1 MWSSSVS
8 ILPSSPLVSPTKLL
22 KPTVPTKPAAF
33 PATAFAA
40 PRRRSSFA
48 VPAKAQETEDTT
60 AGDEKQG
67 TPNQLRGLDVLLA
80 MQKVAAVKSKV
91 KNRKR
96 SGQLRESPAAPGDEE
111 AQADY
116 SNVRPVRVKK
126 EWKAKLDDLESRLR
140 RLSSEE
146 T

>member
-1 MWSSSVS
+1 MWASSIS
-8 ILPSSPLVSPTKLL
+8 ILPSTPLVSPTTLIKL
-22 KPTVPTKPAAF
+22 TVPTKPAGF
-33 PATAFAA
+33 PAA
-40 PRRRSSFA
+40 PRCRSSYA
-48 VPAKAQETEDTT
+48 VPAKAQETEDST

-96 SGQLRESPAAPGDEE
+96 IGQLRESPPPSGDEE
-111 AQADY
+111 ASTDY

-126 EWKAKLDDLESRLR
+126 EWSAKLDDLEKRLR